1 MSYLDSVFSLS
12 GKVVVVTGA
21 TGGIG
26 QAITLSLAEA
36 GASKVYALD
45 LDNNAV
51 WPNSNIENYSLD
63 LQDENQINRFVE
75 YVDRRHIHGASI
87 LVNCAGVTFTNDFF
101 DYSNEDWDTTYRVNL
116 LAPYLLSKG
125 LAKNMSGGS
134 IVNITSLN
142 AELAFPN
149 NPAYVTTKHGL
160 KGLTKTLALEL
171 GRKNIRV
178 NNVGPGYIKTEMTKK
193 SWSNDTIHEERKKK
207 TFLNRWGTPTDIAGT
222 VLFLA
227 SDASSYITG
236 QDIYVDGG
244 WTAKGL

>member
-1 MSYLDSVFSLS
+1 LNYLDSVFSLS
-12 GKVVVVTGA
+12 GKVIVVTGA

-26 QAITLSLAEA
+26 QAITLSLAQA
-36 GASKVYALD
+36 GAKKVYALD
-45 LDNNAV
+45 LENTIK
-51 WPNSNIENYSLD
+51 WPNENIENYFID
-63 LQDENQINRFVE
+63 LQDEGQINKFVDKTSLC
-75 YVDRRHIHGASI
+75 YANGIDI

-101 DYSNEDWDTTYRVNL
+101 DYSNEDWDRTYKVNL

-125 LAKNMSGGS
+125 LARKMNGGS
-134 IVNITSLN
+134 IINITSLN

-160 KGLTKTLALEL
+160 KGLTKSLALEL
-171 GRKNIRV
+171 GKKNIRV
-178 NNVGPGYIKTEMTKK
+178 NNVGPGYIKTEMTKR
-193 SWSNDTIHEERKKK
+193 SWSNNTIHEERKKK
-207 TFLNRWGTPTDIAGT
+207 TFLDRWGTPTDIAGT